1 MNSISIEN
9 TALEFWE
16 WVEASPPFP
25 RNMEDWFLYIFPL
38 DIERIPD
45 LTIGQIN
52 AWAQASGSSYRFRG
66 DSCRRLRGC
75 IFPRRNLG
83 TIFVDAN
90 DPLEEQRL
98 TIAHE
103 GAHFLYDYHLPRK
116 RAIEALGEDIRE
128 VLDGKRAPTI
138 EERLHGVLANIHVG
152 IRGHLMERP
161 DEGVPTNVILDA
173 EDRADRLALEL
184 LAPVAS
190 LQERMQQTDTP
201 TGYHARLAF
210 LTTALYSEYGLPRS
224 INAFYAEMVLHQWG
238 EPTFRD
244 WLFER

>member
-38 DIERIPD
+38 DVERVPD
-45 LTIGQIN
+45 LPIGQIN
-52 AWAQASGSSYRFRG
+52 AWAQATGSSYHFHG
-66 DSCRRLRGC
+66 DKRRRLRGC

-83 TIFVDAN
+83 TIFVDAS

-128 VLDGKRAPTI
+128 VLDGMRAPTR
-138 EERLHGVLANIHVG
+138 EERLDGVLANVHIG
-152 IRGHLMERP
+152 IKGHLMERP
-161 DEGVPTNVILDA
+161 DEGVPTNFILDA

-184 LAPVAS
+184 LAPAAS
-190 LQERMQQTDTP
+190 LRERMQQTNAP
-201 TGYHARLAF
+201 TGYRARLAF
-210 LTTALYSEYGLPRS
+210 LTTALYTEYGLPQS
-224 INAFYAEMVLHQWG
+224 INAFYAEMLLHQWG

>member
-1 MNSISIEN
+1 MNSLSIEN

-16 WVEASPPFP
+16 WVEAFPPFP
-25 RNMEDWFLYIFPL
+25 RNMEDWFVYIFPL

-52 AWAQASGSSYRFRG
+52 IWAQSSGSSYRFRG
-66 DSCRRLRGC
+66 DSRRRLRGC

-90 DPLEEQRL
+90 DSLEEQRL
-98 TIAHE
+98 TVAHE
-103 GAHFLYDYHLPRK
+103 GAHFLYDYYSPRK
-116 RAIEALGEDIRE
+116 RAIEVLGEDIRE
-128 VLDGKRAPTI
+128 VLEGKRVPTL
-138 EERLHGVLANIHVG
+138 EERLHGVLANVSVG
-152 IRGHLMERP
+152 VRGHLMERP
-161 DEGVPTNVILDA
+161 DEGVPTNIVLDA

-184 LAPVAS
+184 LAPAAS
-190 LQERMQQTDTP
+190 LRERMQQADVP
-201 TGYHARLAF
+201 TGYRARLAF
-210 LTTALYSEYGLPRS
+210 LRTTLYTEYGLPRS
-224 INAFYAEMVLHQWG
+224 IDSFYAEMLLHQWG

>member
-1 MNSISIEN
+1 MNSIFIEN

-16 WVEASPPFP
+16 SMESFPPFP
-25 RNMEDWFLYIFPL
+25 RDMEDWFPYIFPL
-38 DIERIPD
+38 DVERIPD

-52 AWAQASGSSYRFRG
+52 AWAQSSGSSYRLRG
-66 DSCRRLRGC
+66 DSHRCLRGC

-103 GAHFLYDYHLPRK
+103 GAHFLYDYHLPRT
-116 RAIEALGEDIRE
+116 RAIETLGEDIRE
-128 VLDGKRAPTI
+128 VLDGKRPPTI
-138 EERLHGVLANIHVG
+138 DERVHGVLANVHVG

-161 DEGVPTNVILDA
+161 DEGIPTNVILDV
-173 EDRADRLALEL
+173 EDRANRLALEL
-184 LAPVAS
+184 LAPGAS
-190 LQERMQQTDTP
+190 LRERMQQTDVP
-201 TGYHARLAF
+201 IGYHARLAF

-224 INAFYAEMVLHQWG
+224 INAFYAEMLLHQWG

>member
-1 MNSISIEN
+1 
-9 TALEFWE
+9 
-16 WVEASPPFP
+16 
-25 RNMEDWFLYIFPL
+25 MEDWFPRIFSL
-38 DIERIPD
+38 DVERIPD

-52 AWAQASGSSYRFRG
+52 AWAEASGSSYSFLG
-66 DSCRRLRGC
+66 DSCRCLRGC
-75 IFPRRNLG
+75 IFPRRNRG

-103 GAHFLYDYHLPRK
+103 GVHFLYDYDLPRK

-128 VLDGKRAPTI
+128 VLDGKRAPTV
-138 EERLHGVLANIHVG
+138 EERLDSVLANVHVDVT
-152 IRGHLMERP
+152 GHLMERP
-161 DEGVPTNVILDA
+161 DEGVPTNIILDA

-184 LAPVAS
+184 LAPATS
-190 LQERMQQTDTP
+190 LRKRMQQTDAP
-201 TGYHARLAF
+201 TGYRARLAF
-210 LTTALYSEYGLPRS
+210 LTTALYTEYGLPQS
-224 INAFYAEMVLHQWG
+224 INAFYAEVLLHQWG

>member
-1 MNSISIEN
+1 MNSVSVEN

-16 WVEASPPFP
+16 WVEAFPPFP
-25 RNMEDWFLYIFPL
+25 RNMEDWFLRIFPL
-38 DIERIPD
+38 DVECIPG

-52 AWAQASGSSYRFRG
+52 AWTQASGSSYCFRG
-66 DSCRRLRGC
+66 DSRRRLRGC
-75 IFPRRNLG
+75 IFPRRSRG

-90 DPLEEQRL
+90 DSPEEQRF

-103 GAHFLYDYHLPRK
+103 GAHFLYDYYLPRK
-116 RAIEALGEDIRE
+116 WAIEALGENICE
-128 VLDGKRAPTI
+128 VLDGKRSPTL
-138 EERLHGVLANIHVG
+138 EERLHSVLANVHVG

-161 DEGVPTNVILDA
+161 DEGVPANMILDA

-184 LAPVAS
+184 LAPMAS
-190 LQERMQQTDTP
+190 LCKLMQQIDAP
-201 TGYHARLAF
+201 TGYRARFAF
-210 LTTALYSEYGLPRS
+210 LTTLLYTEYGIPQS
-224 INAFYAEMVLHQWG
+224 INAFYAEMLLHQWG